1 MNRVAVVVEELQA
14 LDKQIQKLLSRR
26 RYLRD
31 LKARLLDKPHLTTE
45 VGVTSTPPR
54 AAQVQGQVSFTPA
67 PRRSNDNAD
76 EDLDGFQLCRRGFK
90 ARTPPSAQASIQ
102 IQNRFDPLRIP
113 SLPSTPG
120 DVIVVGDSIV
130 RNLNIMCPNRKSF
143 VSCFPGARVRDVM
156 RRAPTFYEKHKRTIG
171 SIILHAGVND
181 IRHRESE
188 VLKADFAAL
197 GLRFEVVPS
206 WFKETLDKS
215 LFENPYDY
223 AVETAKQKAL
233 EVAKRMQLKHL
244 KMPDI
249 VIGADTIVTLDGDIL
264 EKPIDKQ
271 DAHRMLSRLSGKEHS
286 VYTGVAIIHCSCQS
300 VNEVEYE
307 VDIFHEATKVKFSE
321 LSEELLW
328 EYIDSGEPMDKAGGY
343 GIQALGGM
351 LVEYVH
357 GDFLNVVGF
366 PLNHFCRKL
375 AAIYGQP
382 CKSEIKRV
390 KHDSIPYVENFES
403 FSMNHLEHMEDN
415 NVFNYGIKTTE
426 ESGNISESG
435 KSQQTFLASVNIES
449 SVVKESKQ
457 FPQKIV
463 DLINGF
469 KASKCLLTAS
479 KFKIFDILKSCDGMS
494 AKDIAEKLQNSI
506 AGTERLLDAC
516 VSLGLLEKSQQK
528 DSFTGAL
535 AFELVKMYDKLTV
548 TVFDL
553 PAIAEIT
560 SDFVLG
566 LQNPR
571 VTFMSGNVFKDDL
584 PKADLYIL
592 SRTINDWSEEKI
604 HSLLSKLS
612 QICTSGSSSTPPA
625 WLETKSA
632 EWVKVGCQIVPVYL
646 FIFIARINIVIAYYQ
661 CHSLLCSGIVP
672 ILSPMLAGQVQHAS
686 KQIAADKQY
695 KGIIDCVV
703 RIPKEQGF
711 LSFWR
716 GNLANVIRY
725 FPTQALNFAFK
736 DKYKQVFLGG
746 VDKHTQFWR
755 YFAGNLASGGAAGAT
770 SLCFVYP
777 LDFARTRLAADVGK
791 AGATREFNGLGDCL
805 VKITKSDGIR
815 GLYQGFNVSVQG
827 IIIYRA
833 AYFGIYDTAKGMLPD
848 PKNTHIVIS
857 WMIAQTVTAVAGV
870 VSYPFDTVRRRMM
883 MQSGR
888 KGADIMYSG
897 TIDCWRK
904 IARDEGGKAFFK
916 GAWSNVLRGMG
927 GAFVLVLYDEFKK
940 LVWSGEAYT
949 LGSELWG
956 FAGSTMLFRARDPGS
971 SNLQTPTFC
980 KVKEHGATFTT
991 VTRPMGTNPV
1001 LIASPISASGCFEI
1015 THD

>member
-1 MNRVAVVVEELQA
+1 MLLHPVISKLIGKVVVLA
-14 LDKQIQKLLSRR
+14 S
-26 RYLRD
+26 
-31 LKARLLDKPHLTTE
+31 A
-45 VGVTSTPPR
+45 S
-54 AAQVQGQVSFTPA
+54 
-67 PRRSNDNAD
+67 PRRQ
-76 EDLDGFQLCRRGFK
+76 E
-90 ARTPPSAQASIQ
+90 I
-102 IQNRFDPLRIP
+102 LRN
-113 SLPSTPG
+113 
-120 DVIVVGDSIV
+120 V
-130 RNLNIMCPNRKSF
+130 
-143 VSCFPGARVRDVM
+143 
-156 RRAPTFYEKHKRTIG
+156 
-171 SIILHAGVND
+171 
-181 IRHRESE
+181 
-188 VLKADFAAL
+188 

-528 DSFTGAL
+528 DSCGVYKNTDDTNSYLLTTSEYSLHGYVKFSNDYIWPLFTQLEKALNDGKCQHKQVFGKTTEDLLQDACYNNKEFQLCFMNSIHCIARVTGRDIAAVFDLSQFRTACDIGGFTGAL

-612 QICTSGSSSTPPA
+612 QICTSGSG
-625 WLETKSA
+625 LLLA
-632 EWVKVGCQIVPVYL
+632 EIVPDEEDICSPKTYL
-646 FIFIARINIVIAYYQ
+646 
-661 CHSLLCSGIVP
+661 L
-672 ILSPMLAGQVQHAS
+672 VQERKKRNFS
-686 KQIAADKQY
+686 QY
-695 KGIIDCVV
+695 KQLLEKHSFTNICIKRHGT
-703 RIPKEQGF
+703 F
-711 LSFWR
+711 LDF
-716 GNLANVIRY
+716 I
-725 FPTQALNFAFK
+725 
-736 DKYKQVFLGG
+736 
-746 VDKHTQFWR
+746 
-755 YFAGNLASGGAAGAT
+755 
-770 SLCFVYP
+770 LCF
-777 LDFARTRLAADVGK
+777 
-791 AGATREFNGLGDCL
+791 
-805 VKITKSDGIR
+805 
-815 GLYQGFNVSVQG
+815 
-827 IIIYRA
+827 
-833 AYFGIYDTAKGMLPD
+833 
-848 PKNTHIVIS
+848 
-857 WMIAQTVTAVAGV
+857 
-870 VSYPFDTVRRRMM
+870 
-883 MQSGR
+883 
-888 KGADIMYSG
+888 
-897 TIDCWRK
+897 
-904 IARDEGGKAFFK
+904 
-916 GAWSNVLRGMG
+916 
-927 GAFVLVLYDEFKK
+927 KK
-940 LVWSGEAYT
+940 
-949 LGSELWG
+949 
-956 FAGSTMLFRARDPGS
+956 
-971 SNLQTPTFC
+971 
-980 KVKEHGATFTT
+980 
-991 VTRPMGTNPV
+991 
-1001 LIASPISASGCFEI
+1001 
-1015 THD
+1015 